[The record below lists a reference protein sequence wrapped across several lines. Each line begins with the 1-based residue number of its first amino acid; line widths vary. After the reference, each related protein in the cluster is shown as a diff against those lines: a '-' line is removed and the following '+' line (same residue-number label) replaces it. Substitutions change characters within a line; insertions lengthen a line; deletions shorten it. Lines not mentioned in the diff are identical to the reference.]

1 MTNVPT
7 SLAVRLIS
15 PPTPY
20 QPTYLPWL
28 RDQLAYQTTSLP
40 TYLPAYL
47 PTCLP
52 AYLPT
57 CLPTLAAWPINLLPT
72 YLTGRRVTN

>member
-28 RDQLAYQTTSLP
+28 RDQLAYQTITYLPTYPPIYQPAYLP
-40 TYLPAYL
+40 TYLPACLPWLRGQLIYYL
-47 PTCLP
+47 PTS
-52 AYLPT
+52 
-57 CLPTLAAWPINLLPT
+57 LAAA
-72 YLTGRRVTN
+72 